1 MIKHRSPDLTGQIFG
16 RLIVIGRAK
25 PRGTNPYWEC
35 RCDCGV
41 TIESLQHRLKTGR
54 TKSCG
59 CLKAELLSA
68 YSYRHGD
75 ARRGNASPEYGAW
88 AEMIQRCTNPKQKRY
103 ADYGGRGIHVCER
116 WLNGFENFLADMGRR
131 PTSEHS
137 IDRYPNNDGNY
148 EKTNCRWATRL
159 EQAANKRVRK
169 DARIPMR
176 V

>member
-1 MIKHRSPDLTGQIFG
+1 
-16 RLIVIGRAK
+16 
-25 PRGTNPYWEC
+25 
-35 RCDCGV
+35 
-41 TIESLQHRLKTGR
+41 
-54 TKSCG
+54 
-59 CLKAELLSA
+59 LKAELLSA